1 MNKISKFNCI
11 IRAAVPEEANNLLSV
26 ASLEKLRNFLPEI
39 NAANDDLLPIALD
52 ACVVNQFNKNGD
64 GIDSSMAYAIYKNFA
79 YKPINIEHE
88 PKKVIGTILSAS
100 FLDMDHNEI
109 DAEKVKEMSS
119 PFYITLGGVL
129 WKRVNPN
136 VTAFI
141 EECSD
146 PTSPNYKEV
155 SGSWELAFTDYK
167 LMAGEDECK
176 DMSECDELEE
186 MDELSASRK
195 YPGKKIYRKLIG
207 ETLPI
212 GLGIVEYPAANV
224 KGIATNMTIAKE
236 ALIVDIK
243 KNMSQISGDNSLKL
257 SVDDLTNTVN
267 KIISDNTLLASKIS
281 HLEKNNVTTI
291 KSTMKISDIKQIT
304 DESLK
309 GGVITASAVQE
320 FISDLEK
327 ANEDYKGKQSA
338 AEAFKKSV
346 ETQKELLEAELKS
359 TKAALD
365 TVKSEVDALKNKV
378 QAEEAQKA
386 FSARMSYFDESYALS
401 SEVKKVLAQKLKLIA
416 SDTEFETF
424 KSEMEVFL
432 VKKDSTSTASEEV
445 IDEALK
451 GKKSGG
457 LPNGTESKEKISEL
471 NKAWAL
477 EEFVIET

>member
-1 MNKISKFNCI
+1 MKNLSKFDCI
-11 IRAAVPEEANNLLSV
+11 IRAAVPEEASNLLSV

-39 NAANDDLLPIALD
+39 SAANDDLLPIALD

-79 YKPINIEHE
+79 FKPINIEHE

-109 DAEKVKEMSS
+109 DAEKAKEMTGS
-119 PFYITLGGVL
+119 FYITLGGVL

-141 EECSD
+141 EDCSD

-155 SGSWELAFTDYK
+155 SGSWELAFSDYK

-176 DMSECDELEE
+176 DMAECDELEE
-186 MDELSASRK
+186 MDELAASRK

-224 KGIATNMTIAKE
+224 KGIATNMTVATNM
-236 ALIVDIK
+236 LIT
-243 KNMSQISGDNSLKL
+243 SGSNDVKADDTLKL
-257 SVDDLTNTVN
+257 SVEDLTNTVN
-267 KIISDNTLLASKIS
+267 KIIGENTLLASKIS

-346 ETQKELLEAELKS
+346 ETQKELLEADLKS

-365 TVKSEVDALKNKV
+365 TMKSEVDTLKNKI
-378 QAEEAQKA
+378 QAEEAQKS
-386 FSARMSYFDESYALS
+386 FSARMAYFDESYALS
-401 SEVKKVLAQKLKLIA
+401 AEVKKVLAQKLKLIA

-477 EEFVIET
+477 EEFIIET